1 MVTGCPAACRVNP
14 AGIKPVPET
23 RKIEDMG
30 ETSTA
35 PLAGNADVA
44 AGGRA
49 LHARTGLGAATQIV
63 NASAAQAR

>member
-1 MVTGCPAACRVNP
+1 
-14 AGIKPVPET
+14 
-23 RKIEDMG
+23 MG